1 MAHINQDEAMR
12 ARLLDHRDRVQ
23 AMLERIDG
31 GIDCGH
37 LLADVLAAYRALGI
51 LCADLA
57 IAHLR
62 AHVAEVDD
70 KAARDRGRQE
80 LEQALRAAF
89 Q

>member
-1 MAHINQDEAMR
+1 MAHSNQDEAMR

-23 AMLERIDG
+23 AMLDRIDG

-37 LLADVLAAYRALGI
+37 LLVDVLAAYRALGI

-62 AHVAEVDD
+62 EHVAKVDD
-70 KAARDRGRQE
+70 REARERGREE